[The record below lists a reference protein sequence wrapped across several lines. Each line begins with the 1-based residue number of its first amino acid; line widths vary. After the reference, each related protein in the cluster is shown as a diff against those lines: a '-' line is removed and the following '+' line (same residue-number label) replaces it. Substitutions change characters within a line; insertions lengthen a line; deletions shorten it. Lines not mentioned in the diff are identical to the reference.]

1 MAIMDIWAANT
12 ANGVK
17 PVILAEEM
25 GLAYALHGVNMR
37 AGEHRA
43 AALAAI
49 NPLGRLPLLHDPDGP
64 DGAPLSLGESGAM
77 AGYLSRRTGL
87 LGGQTER
94 ERAEIDFWV
103 HAANATLA
111 PVMGRQFWL
120 KFIAPEKVQSLIAA
134 GEAEA
139 LRFLAVFEAHL
150 AQDRTYLVG
159 ERFTIADAMAW
170 PHTHFSPPLL
180 GLDLSGFPALLA
192 WRDRVL
198 ARPGVARAVAGVAA
212 LG

>member
-1 MAIMDIWAANT
+1 MLTIWAANT

-25 GLAYALHGVNMR
+25 GLPYALHGVDFR
-37 AGEHRA
+37 AGQHRSPE
-43 AALAAI
+43 LTAI
-49 NPLGRLPLLHDPDGP
+49 NPLGRVPMLHDPDGP
-64 DGAPLSLGESGAM
+64 GGASLDLGESGAM
-77 AGYLSRRTGL
+77 ASYLARKTGL
-87 LGGQTER
+87 LGGRDPR
-94 ERAEIDFWV
+94 EAATVDYWL

-120 KFIAPEKVQSLIAA
+120 KFMAPEKVESLIAA
-134 GEAEA
+134 GAGEAM
-139 LRFLAVFEAHL
+139 RFLAVFEARL
-150 AQDRTYLVG
+150 ASGTPYLAG
-159 ERFTIADAMAW
+159 EDFTIADAMAW

-180 GLDLSGFPALLA
+180 GLDISGLPALCA
-192 WRDRVL
+192 WRDKVL